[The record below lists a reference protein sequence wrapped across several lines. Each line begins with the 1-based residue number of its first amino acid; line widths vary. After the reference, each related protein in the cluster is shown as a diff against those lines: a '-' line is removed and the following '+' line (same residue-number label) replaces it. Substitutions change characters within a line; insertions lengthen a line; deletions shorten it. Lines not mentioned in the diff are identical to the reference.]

1 MFLVKYLFLS
11 QSTWPLAQS
20 SGSMTPDRFK
30 CTVLKYKYGWGRRF
44 RWQHTK
50 LVSFKWPSL
59 TSQSSLSHHFLNDG
73 ARRFGGM
80 EPERRVEDKP
90 RRAPARVLRRRDP
103 GVGAGPAPA
112 PAPTCWSALLWRR
125 RSPRRAR
132 LAGRPRP
139 PPPKKQET
147 QKVSEPGC
155 LRKVGARSWCLG
167 ARAWREQCPGW
178 RPPHKV
184 QAQTD
189 PPRAPRCLLPGLEAS
204 RSRGQRTPPCTP
216 T

>member
-59 TSQSSLSHHFLNDG
+59 TSRFLTVPGQALINCEITKSREQRVKKGKPGPGQSSLSHHFLNDG

-90 RRAPARVLRRRDP
+90 RRAPARVLQRRDP
-103 GVGAGPAPA
+103 GAGAGPAPA

-167 ARAWREQCPGW
+167 ARVAGA
-178 RPPHKV
+178 V
-184 QAQTD
+184 
-189 PPRAPRCLLPGLEAS
+189 PRLAA
-204 RSRGQRTPPCTP
+204 TA
-216 T
+216 